1 MDAFEAGLLASLI
14 VAIAGRINATAT
26 SLIVTIPW
34 PVEWIPVEPA
44 CFQAELDI
52 GCILALAG

>member
-14 VAIAGRINATAT
+14 VAVAARISATAGN
-26 SLIVTIPW
+26 LMVTIPW
-34 PVEWIPVEPA
+34 PFEWMPIEPA

-52 GCILALAG
+52 GCVLALAG